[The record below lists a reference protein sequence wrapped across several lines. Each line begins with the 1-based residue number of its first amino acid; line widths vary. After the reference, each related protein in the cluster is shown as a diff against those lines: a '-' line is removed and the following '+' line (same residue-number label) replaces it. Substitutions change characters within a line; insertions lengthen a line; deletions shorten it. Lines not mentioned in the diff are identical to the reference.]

1 MSAVRPG
8 TASRLKTAQNS
19 LGNNLAGTATRLTTG
34 MRPGTRGG
42 LGVGAT
48 LNTSVR
54 VEDRP
59 ITQQGLSGLKTAVKG
74 SRRQIEDKPYFLGL
88 LRGKINELNT
98 EIGKI
103 NKQTMEAEE
112 DNASFLQYEQMA
124 EKLAMEIKELQGE
137 LGDYNTLVDKATLG
151 DDMTNVEMDWE
162 ELRASNERA
171 EKSLES
177 LFEERQKKETTLKSL
192 EQELKQEQQ
201 MSETLVQEM
210 PDEQRRNYLRLRDLN
225 SHLLVQLSDSQTE
238 LEQLVTRRKELEE
251 DLSTSQ
257 VKQEAMRLYAQLHE
271 AEARLEQLIAEDASR
286 EDPQQERERL
296 LQQVRE
302 DNQEIASMERQ
313 SREIQEKV
321 SHREEELRALEQE
334 LDDNRSERS
343 QKYRELKKR
352 EQQIDEFLKTF
363 DEVKE
368 DINRLAVFDYRC
380 LRQLAHIKWTDRM
393 SNVAVRRRVFRNAR
407 NARSIGQL
415 ITLHSLRWL
424 SHVLRM
430 PAERLP
436 YRELYNETTNSWVKP
451 RGGQATTWSRNMKTL
466 TAPLSKALEL
476 SSIAELETN
485 IVELLETTSRNLTNA
500 CQTSPAAA
508 SLRVTGDDPQ
518 GEDSINAMNQL
529 RDQLNFKTTEVSKS
543 EETVIALS
551 KERARLSQ
559 DLIKVDQLE
568 SKVTQEIESLRKRIA
583 KMEDE
588 IELFSDLDKVKED
601 AKFKRETLSHEKER
615 LENHRESLH
624 RLNQGLAKE
633 YANMQTNL
641 TNQETNMQLTNLERR
656 WAQHEQINHSL
667 MESIANKRVETDH
680 TGLAA
685 KAMGLVREY
694 NEMLKASLASKPVA

>member
-19 LGNNLAGTATRLTTG
+19 LGNNPSGTATRLITG

-42 LGVGAT
+42 LSVGAT
-48 LNTSVR
+48 LNTSVC

-98 EIGKI
+98 EIGMI
-103 NKQTMEAEE
+103 SKQTVEAEE

-151 DDMTNVEMDWE
+151 DDMANVEMDWE

-171 EKSLES
+171 EKNLES
-177 LFEERQKKETTLKSL
+177 LFEERQKREATLKSL
-192 EQELKQEQQ
+192 DQELKQEQQ

-210 PDEQRRNYLRLRDLN
+210 ADEQRQNYLRLRDLN
-225 SHLLVQLSDSQTE
+225 SHLLVQLSDGQTE
-238 LEQLVTRRKELEE
+238 LEQLVARRKELEE

-321 SHREEELRALEQE
+321 SHREEELRVLEQE

-363 DEVKE
+363 DEVK
-368 DINRLAVFDYRC
+368 
-380 LRQLAHIKWTDRM
+380 
-393 SNVAVRRRVFRNAR
+393 
-407 NARSIGQL
+407 
-415 ITLHSLRWL
+415 
-424 SHVLRM
+424 
-430 PAERLP
+430 
-436 YRELYNETTNSWVKP
+436 
-451 RGGQATTWSRNMKTL
+451 
-466 TAPLSKALEL
+466 ALEL

-485 IVELLETTSRNLTNA
+485 IVELLETTSRNLINA
-500 CQTSPAAA
+500 SQTSPAAA
-508 SLRVTGDDPQ
+508 SLGVTGDDSQ
-518 GEDSINAMNQL
+518 GKDPTNAMNQL
-529 RDQLNFKTTEVSKS
+529 RDQLDFKTAEVSKS
-543 EETVIALS
+543 EETAIALS

-568 SKVTQEIESLRKRIA
+568 SKVTQEVESLRKRIA

-588 IELFSDLDKVKED
+588 IQLYSDLDKVKED
-601 AKFKRETLSHEKER
+601 AKFKREALSHEKER

-624 RLNQGLAKE
+624 RLNQKLAKE

-641 TNQETNMQLTNLERR
+641 ANQDTNMQLTNLERR

-685 KAMGLVREY
+685 KAMELVREY

>member
-19 LGNNLAGTATRLTTG
+19 LGNNLAGTATRLATG
-34 MRPGTRGG
+34 MRPGTRGA

-151 DDMTNVEMDWE
+151 DDITNVEMDWE

-171 EKSLES
+171 EKNLES
-177 LFEERQKKETTLKSL
+177 LFEERQKRETTLKSL

-210 PDEQRRNYLRLRDLN
+210 PDEQRQNYLRLRDLN
-225 SHLLVQLSDSQTE
+225 SHLLVQLSDGQTE

-363 DEVKE
+363 DEVK
-368 DINRLAVFDYRC
+368 
-380 LRQLAHIKWTDRM
+380 
-393 SNVAVRRRVFRNAR
+393 
-407 NARSIGQL
+407 
-415 ITLHSLRWL
+415 
-424 SHVLRM
+424 
-430 PAERLP
+430 
-436 YRELYNETTNSWVKP
+436 
-451 RGGQATTWSRNMKTL
+451 
-466 TAPLSKALEL
+466 ALEL

-518 GEDSINAMNQL
+518 GEDSTNAVDQL
-529 RDQLNFKTTEVSKS
+529 RDQLNFKTAEVSKS

-568 SKVTQEIESLRKRIA
+568 SKVTQETESLRKRIA

-588 IELFSDLDKVKED
+588 IQLYSDLDKVKED
-601 AKFKRETLSHEKER
+601 AKFKREALSREKER
-615 LENHRESLH
+615 LESHRESLH
-624 RLNQGLAKE
+624 RFNQGLAKE
-633 YANMQTNL
+633 YANIQTNL

-656 WAQHEQINHSL
+656 WAQHEQINYSL

-685 KAMGLVREY
+685 KAMELVREY